1 MKVKCL
7 FSIFA
12 ILLLLSTLLTIGIAS
27 AADVLKIDEQRSYV
41 TNLVTGEDRMTYAEF
56 LHSDQFDG
64 DELEFHIY
72 VDKTGVPIPDN
83 YVLELRTNLDK
94 PRDWKFGDD
103 IYHSAS
109 EIVWQGK
116 DEHAYPFPSPIIL
129 TGVVPEPIKQ
139 VKEPGFEKYN
149 IEGIGKDKVFVEL
162 TVGTSRSGDSLETIQ
177 QKLSPSMVFYSTDR
191 GIQEAERK
199 INDSLVAANAKVGE
213 TTKMEQDIQRLYDG
227 GHPGWASKLA
237 EDYKELAAT
246 IEAPPVAL
254 YVIMS
259 VMLGLILGSVF
270 VYVYVS
276 RGGGKGVD
284 ISLISSELDD
294 TSERI
299 TEKSSSINALSTK
312 FARSEDSEK
321 RSMARELVRLR
332 ASLNEISNEIRSI
345 SDKIRGA
352 K

>member
-7 FSIFA
+7 FSILA
-12 ILLLLSTLLTIGIAS
+12 IILLLSLAIGIAS
-27 AADVLKIDEQRSYV
+27 AVDVLKMDEHRSYV
-41 TNLVTGEDRMTYAEF
+41 TNLATGEDRKTYAEF
-56 LHSDQFDG
+56 LHSDQFEG

-94 PRDWKFGDD
+94 PSEWKFGDD

-109 EIVWQGK
+109 VIVWQGK

-129 TGVVPEPIKQ
+129 TGVVPEPIRQ

-149 IEGIGKDKVFVEL
+149 IDGIGKDEVKVEL
-162 TVGTSRSGDSLETIQ
+162 TVGPSRDGTTLETIQ
-177 QKLSPSMVFYSTDR
+177 QKLSPAMVFYSTDR
-191 GIQEAERK
+191 GIQDAERK
-199 INDSLVAANAKVGE
+199 INDSLGAASAKVGE
-213 TTKMEQDIQRLYDG
+213 TTKMEEDIIELYDG

-237 EDYKELAAT
+237 EDYKELAST

-254 YVIMS
+254 YVILA
-259 VMLGLILGSVF
+259 VILGLILGSVF

-276 RGGGKGVD
+276 TGGGKGVD
-284 ISLISSELDD
+284 MSLISSELDD

-312 FARSEDSEK
+312 FARSEDAEK

-332 ASLNEISNEIRSI
+332 ASLNEISNEIRTI